1 MIIKF
6 DSASEY
12 LRASFFNSSVIPRN
26 VAVITSSMSTL
37 FSDCSIITYF
47 LSRQTCLSII
57 IINKY
62 ALSANVIAERT
73 TRLFRP
79 LLLNVTLLTPGREYG
94 PNWKGFYFPLWRELI
109 ASEPNPFPNEKSAV
123 HFWFLYHSKRW
134 TLFAIVC

>member
-1 MIIKF
+1 MIIRF

-12 LRASFFNSSVIPRN
+12 FRASFFNSSVMPRN

-37 FSDCSIITYF
+37 FSVSDCSIITYF
-47 LSRQTCLSII
+47 LSRQTCLSI
-57 IINKY
+57 NKY
-62 ALSANVIAERT
+62 ALSAKVIAERT

-79 LLLNVTLLTPGREYG
+79 LLLNVTLRTLGREYV

-134 TLFAIVC
+134 TLFTIVC